1 MKPPIVID
9 DKEDIKGQKKRIL
22 IKNLKEEEDI
32 EPNKKKEED
41 SHPRSNKKML
51 EPLTE
56 QRKKEKE
63 REIKEEEQKLKEKE
77 KKEEE
82 KIYNGQR
89 EKEEK
94 KLKVLEEMGRKKRER
109 EKEFEE
115 NERRKK
121 IEDYVKEKKRELEE
135 NERKKKEI
143 EENEKRIKKEIE
155 ENERKKKEIEEN
167 EKRIKKE
174 KEENERRKKEEEEEQ
189 ERKKKQINLY
199 LLLKNFEAV
208 KKDIEKLRENIHQ
221 IFDSYRINL
230 NEGQDINK
238 IKEGIIAK
246 VLNAIIEYLELDKSN
261 GDEDIIKEILED
273 SYEEKGN
280 INEFEDYL
288 DVILNSVNDFYNITN
303 KNEIINFIF
312 NYLSM
317 KEGILENLL
326 SQYQKVDFIDYEEF
340 SNITKENQIAM
351 DEIAIEYLIFRM
363 KINEPGKTKMKFR
376 QLNIQAFFKFFDA
389 NILKEDNQDNI

>member
-9 DKEDIKGQKKRIL
+9 DKEDIKGQKKSRIL

-121 IEDYVKEKKRELEE
+121 IEDYVKEKKREL
-135 NERKKKEI
+135 
-143 EENEKRIKKEIE
+143 E

-340 SNITKENQIAM
+340 SSITKENQIVM